1 MSAGAVGQG
10 RRRITSQRVQKAKEW
25 KVLAILLVER
35 VGRERVEPTFVQGHE
50 R

>member
-10 RRRITSQRVQKAKEW
+10 RRRIAQGVQKAKEW

>member
-10 RRRITSQRVQKAKEW
+10 RRRISQRVQKAKEW